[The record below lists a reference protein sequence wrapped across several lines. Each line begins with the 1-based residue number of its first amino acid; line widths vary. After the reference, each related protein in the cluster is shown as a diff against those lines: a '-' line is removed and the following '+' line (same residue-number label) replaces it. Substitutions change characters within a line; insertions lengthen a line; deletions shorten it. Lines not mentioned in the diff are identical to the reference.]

1 MKSSRAARTP
11 TNARHLAVE
20 LLTRVEAEKAYSNL
34 LLDKLLKQSGLER
47 LDAAFATELV
57 YGTLQR
63 QLTIDYYLQ
72 KFVTKGWGK
81 LEPWVR
87 NLLRISFYQLY
98 YLDRV
103 PAHAAINEAVELA
116 KRLGHRGISGMVN
129 GVLRNVERQKSSL
142 EIPDNLPT
150 VKRLSLT
157 YSHPEWMIKQW
168 IKLYGE
174 GETER
179 ICKANNEPPHVSIR
193 VNRGKR
199 SREELVAELQEQGV
213 DASPSPLSSS
223 GIVVKQAGNMADTDW
238 YREGVFSIQDESS
251 MLVGEAVDPK
261 PGMTVLDCCA
271 APGGKTTHLAELM
284 NDQGTVIGCDI
295 HEHKEA
301 LIRKQAHR
309 LGLASIQTLAGDAR
323 TLSDRFPAESFDRV
337 LLDAPCSGLG
347 VIRRKPDLKWAK
359 QAEEVKALS
368 RIQAELLEAVHPLVK
383 PGGFLIYSTC
393 TIAAEEN
400 EKQISSFLSKHQ
412 EFVLSPFPAALS
424 SVEQR
429 TGARSEGMLQ
439 LLPHHYNS
447 DGFFICRL
455 QKRGGS

>member
-11 TNARHLAVE
+11 ANARHLAVE
-20 LLTRVEAEKAYSNL
+20 LLTRVEAQKAYSNL

-57 YGTLQR
+57 YGTLQH

-72 KFVTKGWGK
+72 KFVAKGWAK

-129 GVLRNVERQKSSL
+129 GVLRNVERQKASL
-142 EIPDNLPT
+142 EIPDSLPL

-168 IKLYGE
+168 LGSFGE
-174 GETER
+174 EETAR
-179 ICKANNEPPHVSIR
+179 ICQANNEPPHASIR
-193 VNRGKR
+193 VSPGKR
-199 SREELVAELQEQGV
+199 TREQLLAELQEQGI
-213 DASPSPLSSS
+213 DASPSPLSAA
-223 GIVVKQAGNMADTDW
+223 GIVVRQAGNMADTDG
-238 YREGVFSIQDESS
+238 YREGLFTIQDESS
-251 MLVGEAVDPK
+251 MLVGEAVDPR
-261 PGMTVLDCCA
+261 PGMSVLDCCA
-271 APGGKTTHLAELM
+271 APGGKTTHMAELM
-284 NDQGTVIGCDI
+284 NDQGMVIGCDI

-301 LIRKQAHR
+301 LIRKQAQR
-309 LGLASIQTLAGDAR
+309 LGLTSIQTLAADAR
-323 TLSDRFPAESFDRV
+323 TLSGRFPAESFDRV

-359 QAEEVKALS
+359 EPNEVKALS

-383 PGGFLIYSTC
+383 PGGLLVYSTC

-400 EKQISSFLSKHQ
+400 EEQIRRFLLKHPQ
-412 EFVLSPFPAALS
+412 FTLSAFPSAFS
-424 SVEQR
+424 PVEQR
-429 TGARSEGMLQ
+429 TAAKSSGMLQ

-455 QKRGGS
+455 QKA